1 MGKELGQ
8 HLCLNKALGAP
19 ASFQMFQRDDPI
31 AALRTR
37 KALATTLNN
46 FPMAMMAWFKKCS
59 KAKLHCCKC
68 CFYRWETIYVVSSD
82 IFLSVIN
89 AWSKVEWFGSMMF
102 HACSERIP
110 ALGWYSV
117 ANLSATHGNSGNSCE
132 NLQMWLPRPSD
143 TGRVEEELSRNAKRS
158 GLAARCVKP
167 CTPQIGG
174 SWLNDW
180 HGGVIL
186 HPNRS
191 RRGEPV

>member
-46 FPMAMMAWFKKCS
+46 FPMAMMAWFKKFS

-68 CFYRWETIYVVSSD
+68 YFYRWETIYVVSSD

-89 AWSKVEWFGSMMF
+89 A
-102 HACSERIP
+102 
-110 ALGWYSV
+110 
-117 ANLSATHGNSGNSCE
+117 
-132 NLQMWLPRPSD
+132 
-143 TGRVEEELSRNAKRS
+143 
-158 GLAARCVKP
+158 
-167 CTPQIGG
+167 
-174 SWLNDW
+174 
-180 HGGVIL
+180 
-186 HPNRS
+186 
-191 RRGEPV
+191 